1 MILLRW
7 PQDSVRLLFFV
18 SRNGGLTLAIP
29 FSVDLVRSVLSA
41 PAILP
46 EILPPFIPYALTLVL
61 FGGFVIWNGGIVLGT
76 YCAACSLCS
85 SLVLSLINVFQATS
99 RTTCLH
105 FTYHSCITLS
115 HLQRSW
121 AGQRWPAEIVDGKY

>member
-1 MILLRW
+1 MILPRW
-7 PQDSVRLLFFV
+7 RPDSVRLLFFV

-46 EILPPFIPYALTLVL
+46 DILPQFIPYALTLVL

-76 YCAACSLCS
+76 YCAVCN
-85 SLVLSLINVFQATS
+85 LVCYL
-99 RTTCLH
+99 
-105 FTYHSCITLS
+105 
-115 HLQRSW
+115 
-121 AGQRWPAEIVDGKY
+121 D

>member
-1 MILLRW
+1 LQLGIISCTFRQTNIIWLLYAYASSQLMHLRFRRA
-7 PQDSVRLLFFV
+7 PPGGSNPARLHDPPALAAGFRSSPIFFV

-46 EILPPFIPYALTLVL
+46 DILPPFIPYALTLTL

-76 YCAACSLCS
+76 YSAVCSLCS
-85 SLVLSLINVFQATS
+85 SLV
-99 RTTCLH
+99 
-105 FTYHSCITLS
+105 Y
-115 HLQRSW
+115 
-121 AGQRWPAEIVDGKY
+121 